1 MWEAKMIQAV
11 YKNGQI
17 QPLER
22 IPESWEEGQEL
33 VIDVREPSDDPEA
46 IRRWLADLQALDSET
61 SDEDDARL
69 MAALDEQKRIGK
81 ELAQRAAGLN
91 P

>member
-1 MWEAKMIQAV
+1 MIQAV

-22 IPESWEEGQEL
+22 IPASWEDGQEL
-33 VIDVREPSDDPEA
+33 VIDVREPSDDPES
-46 IRRWLADLQALDSET
+46 IRRWLADLQTLDSET
-61 SDEDDARL
+61 TDEDDARL
-69 MAALDEQKRIGK
+69 MAALKEQKRLGK
-81 ELAQRAAGLN
+81 ELAQRAAGFN